1 MHLAGISLE
10 LLTRTVNDRH
20 HGLVN
25 DSLNRVLAVHWLNS
39 ESAIFVDSIVTKYT
53 EEPTDDPDQNRIK
66 IWQVAPQLAIRLS
79 NVLPAGSLSPESPI
93 SELLPIVAESFGL
106 KVSCHPDEDAACAT
120 TSRLSRPREDRLMRK
135 RWETLP
141 ITEMKLSKSGSG
153 R

>member
-1 MHLAGISLE
+1 MIHVAPSQDCATLMHLAGISLE

-66 IWQVAPQLAIRLS
+66 IWQVPPQ
-79 NVLPAGSLSPESPI
+79 
-93 SELLPIVAESFGL
+93 
-106 KVSCHPDEDAACAT
+106 
-120 TSRLSRPREDRLMRK
+120 
-135 RWETLP
+135 
-141 ITEMKLSKSGSG
+141 SGS
-153 R
+153 RTDCLLDRSPLNAQ